1 MQVNVPVVF
10 DPSNGM
16 PLCHTDISDEMF
28 QAWGFSLI
36 PQMGKSR
43 VGFKKIRNQ
52 DIRNFAKAM
61 KE

>member
-1 MQVNVPVVF
+1 
-10 DPSNGM
+10 
-16 PLCHTDISDEMF
+16 MF

-52 DIRNFAKAM
+52 DIKNFAKSM